1 MTTTAGTR
9 RVAVP
14 DVRARRGRAWPSRLV
29 GRRLDD
35 RFWGWAGPLAVMLI
49 GGFLRFWH
57 LGRPPWV
64 VFDETYY
71 VKQGASMLK
80 YGYERAIK
88 PELKKPDLLWN
99 SGTTDVWGKNPDF
112 VVHPPVGKWMIGL
125 GEWLF
130 GTDNP
135 FGWRFASAVVGT
147 LSILMIGRIARRL
160 FRSTLL
166 GTTAALLLAIDG
178 QHFVHS
184 RTGLLDV
191 FVMFWALSAFG
202 CLLLDRDQARVR
214 LADRL
219 ARSSSTLTDVTGP
232 GGFGPGLGLRPYRLA
247 AGICLGLCAG
257 TKWSGLFFAAA
268 FGLASVMWDVA
279 ARRASGS
286 RHWLVTGLFR
296 DGVSGFL
303 QIVPVMFVVY
313 VTSWTGWFRSTD
325 AYNRQWA
332 ADHPA
337 HGLAALLPDAARSLI
352 DYHRQMWSFNTTLRT
367 SHAYQSHPW
376 SWLVLGRPTAFD
388 YRSYKLGERG
398 CRFEECSRAVTDLGN
413 PVIWWGGTIAIAV
426 LIVVWLLGRDWRA
439 GAILAGLAG
448 GYLPWFLWAERTIY
462 TFYAVAFG
470 PYVVL
475 GLTMCLGLILGRADA
490 SADRRL
496 VGAACAGGVVLLAVV
511 TFAFFYPILSD
522 VLISHR
528 DWVDRMWLPSWI

>member
-1 MTTTAGTR
+1 MAKRKICFPITSRAYYGR
-9 RVAVP
+9 SQLLIKKLHARP
-14 DVRARRGRAWPSRLV
+14 DVDLKLMLGGSIL
-29 GRRLDD
+29 LDKYSKHIAADIAAGGFEIEASLFNVIEGGNHVAMAKTACLTGLEFSNSLYTASPDVVVICGD
-35 RFWGWAGPLAVMLI
+35 RFEQLAIAMAAAYLNITIAHIEGGDVTVIGNRSVLI
-49 GGFLRFWH
+49 GVGQRTTPQ
-57 LGRPPWV
+57 GV
-64 VFDETYY
+64 ET
-71 VKQGASMLK
+71 
-80 YGYERAIK
+80 
-88 PELKKPDLLWN
+88 
-99 SGTTDVWGKNPDF
+99 
-112 VVHPPVGKWMIGL
+112 
-125 GEWLF
+125 
-130 GTDNP
+130 
-135 FGWRFASAVVGT
+135 
-147 LSILMIGRIARRL
+147 
-160 FRSTLL
+160 
-166 GTTAALLLAIDG
+166 
-178 QHFVHS
+178 
-184 RTGLLDV
+184 
-191 FVMFWALSAFG
+191 
-202 CLLLDRDQARVR
+202 
-214 LADRL
+214 L
-219 ARSSSTLTDVTGP
+219 ARS
-232 GGFGPGLGLRPYRLA
+232 
-247 AGICLGLCAG
+247 
-257 TKWSGLFFAAA
+257 
-268 FGLASVMWDVA
+268 
-279 ARRASGS
+279 
-286 RHWLVTGLFR
+286 
-296 DGVSGFL
+296 
-303 QIVPVMFVVY
+303 
-313 VTSWTGWFRSTD
+313 WFRSTD